1 MVNPDFMY
9 NDDFYGF
16 FNNRKELILQ
26 RIENAIKKQIPRELI
41 IEEEGEFVD
50 NLIEDDET

>member
-1 MVNPDFMY
+1 MY